1 MTLKALIQQMALSS
15 GLPAVQGTRR
25 RRRHAPE
32 GSVEIFFSHHVV
44 AEEGS
49 GELRAEQLD
58 ERIRYL
64 QRTRDVVSLGEAVS
78 WLESPQRPAR
88 LAVLTFDDGYRN
100 NLSDLV
106 PVLQATGAPATVF
119 VATEPLVDGGHLWF
133 DRTRIA
139 VEAAGDAAIAQL
151 PLPWV
156 RALWAEGP
164 PEPPGRKL
172 RQHLHR
178 LRADERKE
186 RVEELLAALPPVK
199 PETRMAVLTPR
210 ELRAL
215 ANEPLITIG
224 AHTHTHQVLAV
235 CSRAE
240 AAAEL
245 EKNCRALE
253 EMIGYRPDTFA
264 YPKGARG
271 DFTIEG
277 VRILQDAGI
286 RAAVTTIPGLNLPGA
301 NMLMLNRIPLGDG
314 PLSQFAW
321 QIDFRSVAG

>member
-25 RRRHAPE
+25 RRRSAPE

-44 AEEGS
+44 GDEDS
-49 GELRAEQLD
+49 GELRADQLH

-64 QRTRDVVSLGEAVS
+64 QRTRDVVSLGEAIS
-78 WLESPQRPAR
+78 WLENPRRPAR

-100 NLSDLV
+100 NLLDLV
-106 PVLQATGAPATVF
+106 PVLRATGAPGTVF
-119 VATEPLVDGGHLWF
+119 VATEPVLNGDYLWF
-133 DRTRIA
+133 DRTRTAIC
-139 VEAAGDAAIAQL
+139 AAGDAAVRQL
-151 PLPWV
+151 ALPWV

-164 PEPPGRKL
+164 PEPPERKL
-172 RQHLHR
+172 RHHLHR
-178 LRADERKE
+178 LRPAERQE
-186 RVEELLAALPPVK
+186 RIEELLAALPPVQ
-199 PETRMAVLTPR
+199 PETRMDVLTPG

-235 CSRAE
+235 CTAADAADELAE
-240 AAAEL
+240 
-245 EKNCRALE
+245 NCRILE
-253 EMIGYRPDTFA
+253 ELIGYRPDTFA
-264 YPKGARG
+264 YPKGELG

-277 VRILQDAGI
+277 LRVLQEAGI
-286 RAAVTTIPGLNLPGA
+286 RAAVTTIAGLNLPGA

-314 PLSQFAW
+314 PLSRFAW
-321 QIDFRSVAG
+321 QTDFRSVAG